1 MNLSEQKL
9 FTVFFDISMMDA
21 AGRARHNN
29 PDLEKWWDWWWNKGS
44 MDNECWLSSHV
55 YQNHVHLSSVQWNL
69 ALAIANLRKGLR
81 LVFSSPHPWFAELG
95 KSKNVNLDFLFVD
108 NIM

>member
-1 MNLSEQKL
+1 MR
-9 FTVFFDISMMDA
+9 FTCDPPAVIMC
-21 AGRARHNN
+21 
-29 PDLEKWWDWWWNKGS
+29 P
-44 MDNECWLSSHV
+44 V
-55 YQNHVHLSSVQWNL
+55 IL

-81 LVFSSPHPWFAELG
+81 LVFSSPHPPFAEIG